1 MFDIAR
7 ESISPTGINKNILIL
22 GGRAHHPLEIF
33 LNNFFELAY
42 YKMLTAEPCVVVS
55 TFNPWETKTGRATQ

>member
-7 ESISPTGINKNILIL
+7 ESISPTGINKIILIL
-22 GGRAHHPLEIF
+22 GGREHRPSEIYF
-33 LNNFFELAY
+33 EQFFELAY